1 MSTHPLRTCRFSRVF
16 GPCRARTAAPT
27 VESVHELAITESI
40 VDAIVEKIGDGPV
53 AAVRLEIGRL
63 SGVVTD
69 SIRFCFGI
77 VADGTGLEGARLD
90 IDEPPGRAYCRD
102 CRQEFA
108 LDDPIM
114 LCDCGSADLD
124 ILAGRE
130 LRIVSVEVQ

>member
-1 MSTHPLRTCRFSRVF
+1 MAAEVAVSRSTGGS
-16 GPCRARTAAPT
+16 GGPT
-27 VESVHELAITESI
+27 VGSVHELAITESI
-40 VDAIVEKIGDGPV
+40 VDAIVEKVGDGPV

-69 SIRFCFGI
+69 SIRFCFEI

-90 IDEPPGRAYCRD
+90 IDEPPGLAYCRD
-102 CRQEFA
+102 CRREFA

-130 LRIVSVEVQ
+130 LRIISVEVR

>member
-1 MSTHPLRTCRFSRVF
+1 M
-16 GPCRARTAAPT
+16 
-27 VESVHELAITESI
+27 HELAITESI

-63 SGVVTD
+63 SGVVAD

-102 CRQEFA
+102 CRREFA

-130 LRIVSVEVQ
+130 LRIVSVEVR

>member
-1 MSTHPLRTCRFSRVF
+1 M
-16 GPCRARTAAPT
+16 
-27 VESVHELAITESI
+27 HELAITESI

-69 SIRFCFGI
+69 SIRFCFDI
-77 VADGTGLEGARLD
+77 VARGTGLEDARLD

-102 CRQEFA
+102 CRTEFG

-124 ILAGRE
+124 IRSGRQ
-130 LRIVSVEVQ
+130 LRIVSVEVR

>member
-1 MSTHPLRTCRFSRVF
+1 VSTYPLRTCRFSRVF
-16 GPCRARTAAPT
+16 RPCRARTAAPT

-77 VADGTGLEGARLD
+77 VADGTGLAGARLD

-102 CRQEFA
+102 CRREFA

-114 LCDCGSADLD
+114 LCDCGSADLE

>member
-1 MSTHPLRTCRFSRVF
+1 MLTALAGFPATFRLLPGRV
-16 GPCRARTAAPT
+16 ARPT
-27 VESVHELAITESI
+27 VGSVHELAITESI

-77 VADGTGLEGARLD
+77 VAVGTGLDGARLD
-90 IDEPPGRAYCRD
+90 IDEPSGRAYCRD
-102 CRQEFA
+102 CRREFA

-124 ILAGRE
+124 ILAGQE
-130 LRIVSVEVQ
+130 LRIVSVEVR

>member
-1 MSTHPLRTCRFSRVF
+1 MD
-16 GPCRARTAAPT
+16 GPPS
-27 VESVHELAITESI
+27 VGSVHELAITESI

-69 SIRFCFGI
+69 SIRFCFEI
-77 VADGTGLEGARLD
+77 VAGGTGLEGARLD
-90 IDEPPGRAYCRD
+90 IDEPSGRAYCRN
-102 CRQEFA
+102 CRLEFT

-124 ILAGRE
+124 VLAGRE
-130 LRIVSVEVQ
+130 LRIISVEVR

>member
-1 MSTHPLRTCRFSRVF
+1 VSTHPLRTCRFSRVF

-77 VADGTGLEGARLD
+77 VADGTGLAGARLD

-102 CRQEFA
+102 CRREFA

-124 ILAGRE
+124 VLAGRE
-130 LRIVSVEVQ
+130 LRIISVEVR